1 MHLFGLHSCH
11 IPNQGVL
18 AKTHEQK
25 TELTRSRNPKGQE
38 TRKQNKSETIQEFHV
53 KMNARCYGLNCAPP
67 RPKSQSLSPK
77 KVTLLGTR
85 VVADVISGEE
95 VVLEEVTP

>member
-1 MHLFGLHSCH
+1 MCPLRTFLLHLFGLHSCH

-53 KMNARCYGLNCAPP
+53 KMNARCYGLNCAPHP
-67 RPKSQSLSPK
+67 PSP
-77 KVTLLGTR
+77 
-85 VVADVISGEE
+85 S
-95 VVLEEVTP
+95 PSP